1 MGCQDMKINLNKNKN
16 IGKVLFIVEGESTEF
31 YILSKIFNKIFDY
44 QYETIKRKKPYEVYN
59 SKIDPLSRAFVIN
72 TENSSIKS
80 IQKNKDFL
88 DNLFKQLIEDYDF
101 NVDNAAIYYLF
112 DRDRDSN
119 TDISF
124 IKYLLNVLKN
134 SRENDNYNEQ
144 GLFLLS
150 YPSLES
156 FIFSNFVDNSF
167 IQEIKNG
174 DELKQYLNNC
184 KINQSKINEKSL
196 INATNEMIKAFNCL
210 NILDYD
216 LDDFGSTNNEIF
228 IKQECHFNSNG
239 KYRLLSLLCI
249 ALLDLGLISIEI

>member
-44 QYETIKRKKPYEVYN
+44 QYETIKRNKPYEVYN
-59 SKIDPLSRAFVIN
+59 SKIDPLSRVFVIN

-124 IKYLLNVLKN
+124 IKYLLNILKN
-134 SRENDNYNEQ
+134 SRENDNYN
-144 GLFLLS
+144 
-150 YPSLES
+150 
-156 FIFSNFVDNSF
+156 
-167 IQEIKNG
+167 
-174 DELKQYLNNC
+174 
-184 KINQSKINEKSL
+184 
-196 INATNEMIKAFNCL
+196 
-210 NILDYD
+210 
-216 LDDFGSTNNEIF
+216 
-228 IKQECHFNSNG
+228 
-239 KYRLLSLLCI
+239 
-249 ALLDLGLISIEI
+249 